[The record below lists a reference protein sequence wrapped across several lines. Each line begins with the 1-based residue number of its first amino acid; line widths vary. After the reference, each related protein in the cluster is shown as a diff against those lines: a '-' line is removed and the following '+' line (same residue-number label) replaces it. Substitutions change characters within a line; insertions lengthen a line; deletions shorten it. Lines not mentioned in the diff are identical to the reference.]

1 MAAGRGAGE
10 EKLASKSVISVT
22 VILVTDFGDSAFN
35 YACS

>member
-22 VILVTDFGDSAFN
+22 VILVTVHLIMLARNDGS
-35 YACS
+35 